1 MNGIT
6 AERVRID
13 DIQREAVEQ
22 IDADRRASLG
32 QFMTPSRVADFMASL
47 FRRWPEETVLLEP
60 SAGVGSLVDSFADEF
75 ARKAPPS
82 SSLSVVCYE
91 IETLLG
97 ENLANHLQAV
107 EQRCRS
113 AGYSIK
119 TEIVLRDFIREG
131 SFALSMGVPKYT
143 HVILNPPYK
152 KMGASSEYRLLLRN
166 LGIESVNLYAAF
178 LGLSVGLT
186 KEGGEIV
193 AIVPRSF
200 CNGLYFRPFRK
211 WLLDRVSIS
220 HIHVFESRK
229 KTFSGDGVLQE
240 NVIIRLVRDQRREP
254 VVISSSHDPS
264 FSDYTERSV
273 PHHEVVR
280 PDDPELF
287 VHVPVKQVR
296 PVKNLFARTLADLGL
311 EVSTGPVVDFRLR
324 AHLTQEPTA
333 ETVPLLYAHHF
344 HGAGLEW
351 PKQHRKPNAIRRTL
365 DTQKWLMRRGA
376 YTVVKR
382 FSAKEE
388 RRRIVAYALDP
399 SNLEY
404 EWYGFENHLNIIH
417 ARKQGIDLDLAQ
429 GLALFLNSTIVDEYF
444 RMFSGHTQVNA
455 TDLRQI
461 RFPSKD
467 ALTSLGRAVRGEGG
481 LSQEDIDSRIMKI
494 YG

>member
-1 MNGIT
+1 
-6 AERVRID
+6 
-13 DIQREAVEQ
+13 
-22 IDADRRASLG
+22 
-32 QFMTPSRVADFMASL
+32 
-47 FRRWPEETVLLEP
+47 
-60 SAGVGSLVDSFADEF
+60 
-75 ARKAPPS
+75 
-82 SSLSVVCYE
+82 
-91 IETLLG
+91 
-97 ENLANHLQAV
+97 
-107 EQRCRS
+107 
-113 AGYSIK
+113 
-119 TEIVLRDFIREG
+119 
-131 SFALSMGVPKYT
+131 
-143 HVILNPPYK
+143 
-152 KMGASSEYRLLLRN
+152 
-166 LGIESVNLYAAF
+166 
-178 LGLSVGLT
+178 
-186 KEGGEIV
+186 
-193 AIVPRSF
+193 
-200 CNGLYFRPFRK
+200 
-211 WLLDRVSIS
+211 
-220 HIHVFESRK
+220 
-229 KTFSGDGVLQE
+229 
-240 NVIIRLVRDQRREP
+240 
-254 VVISSSHDPS
+254 
-264 FSDYTERSV
+264 
-273 PHHEVVR
+273 VVR

-417 ARKQGIDLDLAQ
+417 ARKQGIDLYLAQ